1 MAQIH
6 SEESVN
12 LLPTK
17 QYPPADANGP
27 LTSYQL
33 ECFVSKQADLAQAFD
48 AEVKRRKLQEAEL
61 DARLQCEISNMN
73 NIVDQRTLNCQKVLH
88 ERIARLE
95 ARVDREVTEF
105 SATVKAMW
113 QQGDS
118 QGEGSR
124 ATSDIE
130 EHDINTVYGMAQE
143 ALGDTI
149 RLSQEIAEERERRGQ
164 QLAELRTF
172 SENVEHRLNTMQ
184 NILRSFSA
192 GVPQTAAGQG
202 QERQLAERGTL
213 DMQILYEEL
222 NAVMMVNDSLYT
234 ENSDLKRRVDAIE
247 GEDMGLGAEAI
258 PTSFEEEVARSCCP
272 PSLRREFAQS
282 TDPSRCDTTSGDG
295 TVPTPR
301 TDLPKIGGSISIPF
315 LETSE
320 AYTIMFS

>member
-33 ECFVSKQADLAQAFD
+33 ERFVSKQADLAQAFD

-172 SENVEHRLNTMQ
+172 SESVEHRLNTMQ

-213 DMQILYEEL
+213 DMQILY
-222 NAVMMVNDSLYT
+222 
-234 ENSDLKRRVDAIE
+234 
-247 GEDMGLGAEAI
+247 EDMGLGAEAI